1 MLVYPIF
8 VSDFRVIMNQTATAP
23 WLFYAEATP
32 NPDAMK
38 FVANRAI
45 LPGNSLEFTNPADAS
60 DSPLAKELFRFSF
73 VKTVFITQNFITILK
88 HPGSVEWQDLIAMV
102 RSFLAGFF
110 DEGKQVVLAKP
121 EKGSASAATALTAP
135 GLDPDTLT
143 ELDKKIVSILDEYI
157 RPAVEG
163 DGGAITFRSF
173 NEGVVTLVLQ
183 GSCSGCP
190 SSTMT
195 LKSGIEGLLRRLVPE
210 VEKVVAENA

>member
-1 MLVYPIF
+1 MVLCPIF
-8 VSDFRVIMNQTATAP
+8 AEDFRVNMNQTATAP

-38 FVANRAI
+38 FVANKAI
-45 LPGNSLEFTNPADAS
+45 LPGNSLEFNDPS
-60 DSPLAKELFRFSF
+60 NVSESPLAKEIFRFSF
-73 VKTVFITQNFITILK
+73 VKSVFISQNFVTIVK
-88 HPGSVEWQDLIAMV
+88 HPGALDWQEVISLV
-102 RSFLAGFF
+102 RTFLGSYF
-110 DEGKQVVLAKP
+110 DEGRPVLTARP
-121 EKGSASAATALTAP
+121 EKGSASAGTGVTAP
-135 GLDPDTLT
+135 GLDPDTLS
-143 ELDKKIVSILDEYI
+143 ELDRKIVSILDEYI

-173 NEGVVTLVLQ
+173 KEGVVTVAMQ

-195 LKSGIEGLLRRLVPE
+195 LKAGIEGLLRRMVPE

>member
-1 MLVYPIF
+1 
-8 VSDFRVIMNQTATAP
+8 MNSGHNMMNTATAP

-38 FVANRAI
+38 FVANRSI
-45 LPGNSLEFTNPADAS
+45 LPGNSLEFTDSSMAAE
-60 DSPLAKELFRFSF
+60 SPLAKELFRFSF
-73 VKTVFITQNFITILK
+73 VKTVFISQNFITILK
-88 HPGSVEWQDLIAMV
+88 HPGVLEWQELIQMV
-102 RSFLAGFF
+102 RTFLAGFF
-110 DEGKQVVLAKP
+110 EEGNQVVTNKP
-121 EKGSASAATALTAP
+121 QKGSATAATALTAP
-135 GLDPDTLT
+135 GLDPDTLS
-143 ELDKKIVSILDEYI
+143 EIDKKIIAILDEYI

-173 NEGVVTLVLQ
+173 SDGLVTLVLQ

-195 LKSGIEGLLRRLVPE
+195 LKSGIEGLLRRMVPE